1 MVVIPG
7 QMIQRIITGMPP
19 LDLAVHITGGMRMMT
34 MITIMIVAIVVLIRL
49 LNTNSGRIIILTTRM
64 ILHPQMA
71 LIGHHAQVEMRLLT
85 CTNPLKQRIGID
97 TGVNPIIVIG
107 LNPITIGIT
116 MGGMPMT
123 VALVAPL
130 THPAHRVT
138 EVGEVRGIKPK

>member
-1 MVVIPG
+1 
-7 QMIQRIITGMPP
+7 
-19 LDLAVHITGGMRMMT
+19 MT
-34 MITIMIVAIVVLIRL
+34 TQI
-49 LNTNSGRIIILTTRM
+49 

-71 LIGHHAQVEMRLLT
+71 LIGHPIRVEMKYLT
-85 CTNPLKQRIGID
+85 HTHPLKQRIGID

-138 EVGEVRGIKPK
+138 EVGEVRGIKLK